1 MIRFLQVSDIHF
13 LYCSESEDEYSQLRM
28 RFKEDLECLKKKV
41 GSIPYLLI
49 CGDVA
54 SKGQCGEFDAAT
66 NYIQQH

>member
-41 GSIPYLLI
+41 GAIPI
-49 CGDVA
+49 
-54 SKGQCGEFDAAT
+54 F
-66 NYIQQH
+66 